1 MVRPDGTMRP
11 DDEIRKIPINAR
23 CELAAKL
30 EVNEDWKTLMGI
42 IPKSYTDSGNKYD
55 SEHVRFVCSCWL
67 QSIIEASYSFYS
79 ALSKKRHVAGRNQLL
94 IF

>member
-1 MVRPDGTMRP
+1 MGP

-42 IPKSYTDSGNKYD
+42 IPKSFTDSDKKYN

-67 QSIIEASYSFYS
+67 QSRTEASFIFNS
-79 ALSKKRHVAGRNQLL
+79 ALSKKRLVASRNQLL